1 MDETQEEKYTYN
13 RIVIIGNGFDIAC
26 GMKTS
31 YDDFILDYVKDNIIK
46 AFDGIV
52 DNSLMRIEN
61 VSGMSKADNPQI
73 IEHFEKLEDLER
85 ECRKHF
91 KLEYKGELIKEIFK
105 QKSRLNWVDIESLY
119 FQILV
124 SKVETLRSKPILQRD
139 YSSIIELNKQ
149 FEELILA
156 LVNYIKK
163 IDNIFKVPPGN
174 FQLQDFISKLIEKD
188 KISDIRL
195 LHEKKEFGE
204 PEKILFVNFNYTK
217 TLDKIIYNTHSD
229 KEIIHVQIHGVIEN
243 IDNQVIFGYG
253 DDLHNRYQE
262 IEDEDNNSTL
272 NYIKT
277 FYYANSSNYL
287 NLIDFMESGNYEV
300 YVVGHSCGLSDRTL
314 LNTIFEDSKCKLI
327 KIFHYENEKVKSKD
341 DHFQKTIAV
350 SRHCTNKPKLR
361 KRIVTYDIHALIP
374 QLKKQ

>member
-1 MDETQEEKYTYN
+1 
-13 RIVIIGNGFDIAC
+13 
-26 GMKTS
+26 
-31 YDDFILDYVKDNIIK
+31 
-46 AFDGIV
+46 
-52 DNSLMRIEN
+52 
-61 VSGMSKADNPQI
+61 
-73 IEHFEKLEDLER
+73 
-85 ECRKHF
+85 
-91 KLEYKGELIKEIFK
+91 
-105 QKSRLNWVDIESLY
+105 
-119 FQILV
+119 
-124 SKVETLRSKPILQRD
+124 
-139 YSSIIELNKQ
+139 
-149 FEELILA
+149 
-156 LVNYIKK
+156 
-163 IDNIFKVPPGN
+163 
-174 FQLQDFISKLIEKD
+174 
-188 KISDIRL
+188 
-195 LHEKKEFGE
+195 
-204 PEKILFVNFNYTK
+204 VNFNYTK

>member
-1 MDETQEEKYTYN
+1 MEEKQKESYTYN

-26 GMKTS
+26 GMKTT
-31 YDDFILDYVKDNIIK
+31 YDDFILDYVKDNFIK
-46 AFDGIV
+46 AFDIKV
-52 DNSLMRIEN
+52 DNSLIRIEN
-61 VSGMSKADNPQI
+61 VSGMVKGDNPQI
-73 IEHFEKLEDLER
+73 IEQFKNLEDLER

-139 YSSIIELNKQ
+139 YSSIVDLNNQ
-149 FEELILA
+149 FEELVLA

-163 IDNIFKVPPGN
+163 IDSNFKIPRGN
-174 FQLQDFISKLIEKD
+174 FELQDFISKLIEKD

-195 LHEKKEFGE
+195 LHDKKEFGE

-217 TLDKIIYNTHSD
+217 TLDRIIYNTQSD

-243 IDNQVIFGYG
+243 TDNQVIFGYG

-287 NLIDFMESGNYEV
+287 NLIDFMESGNFEV

-350 SRHCTNKPKLR
+350 SRHCANKPMLR
-361 KRIVTYDIHALIP
+361 KRIVTFDKHAIIP

>member
-174 FQLQDFISKLIEKD
+174 FQLQDFISK
-188 KISDIRL
+188 
-195 LHEKKEFGE
+195 
-204 PEKILFVNFNYTK
+204 
-217 TLDKIIYNTHSD
+217 
-229 KEIIHVQIHGVIEN
+229 
-243 IDNQVIFGYG
+243 
-253 DDLHNRYQE
+253 
-262 IEDEDNNSTL
+262 
-272 NYIKT
+272 
-277 FYYANSSNYL
+277 
-287 NLIDFMESGNYEV
+287 
-300 YVVGHSCGLSDRTL
+300 
-314 LNTIFEDSKCKLI
+314 
-327 KIFHYENEKVKSKD
+327 
-341 DHFQKTIAV
+341 
-350 SRHCTNKPKLR
+350 
-361 KRIVTYDIHALIP
+361 
-374 QLKKQ
+374 

>member
-61 VSGMSKADNPQI
+61 VGGMSKADNPQI

-163 IDNIFKVPPGN
+163 IDNNFKVPPGN